1 MISWSTNSNCL
12 DSREFNFVISSNET
26 CLEYNPVAVT
36 DHLGLW
42 VVTPG
47 ILRETGEGIVC
58 DPDLEISAL
67 SCLTWLLSVHTDEK
81 ADKCPAL
88 SSLDYHLIHQSS
100 RILYSFYH
108 FKWNVLRT
116 SLKISSPFSRWCSG
130 STSSWWNSSHIL
142 QEANYKTRGQW
153 QHSGVPLCHCGRP
166 PAPDHVVPQRC
177 QGARHW
183 QVPGKTILLLYHQI
197 EGGNLWSF

>member
-1 MISWSTNSNCL
+1 MRHVWNIIQSLSLIIL
-12 DSREFNFVISSNET
+12 DCELWLRECYERQERGLS
-26 CLEYNPVAVT
+26 VT
-36 DHLGLW
+36 QIWRSLHW
-42 VVTPG
+42 VVWPG
-47 ILRETGEGIVC
+47 
-58 DPDLEISAL
+58 
-67 SCLTWLLSVHTDEK
+67 SCLVHTDEK

-153 QHSGVPLCHCGRP
+153 QHSGVPLCHCGGS

-183 QVPGKTILLLYHQI
+183 QVPGKTILLLYHQL